1 MTSYSTDREQATLSA
16 SKSHIPHSFTTSKR
30 AVPIESTS
38 RVIKLPC
45 GSGSGSFGQGTN
57 GLIWNI
63 PTGRGYI
70 KGGSVHLQFRFQCT
84 GTTAGSAFIFSNASA
99 GCSAL
104 INNIRLNVNGNAVE
118 NLTQYGMHHK
128 MMLSNFT
135 SKNHVKSVAGAQEG
149 AYAWPTATTNNS
161 PVYPNITYETNNPLT
176 SVVGTVYEFIMPIAS
191 GVLMNNRSLPLFLM
205 NQLQLQ
211 LDLAGSSDHAVC
223 FLQNDAAAAWQISDL
238 NLIYEL
244 IELPSSVERGLVE
257 EMTREGKAFE
267 LTNTTYNSYKFNR
280 AAGTGNFYAN
290 IPTALKSLDAVLWTE
305 QKPKTTQY
313 RDYGYLIQGATS
325 AFSTQNER
333 VLVNQQDLFPNTL
346 RYPSDLGIELRRVGG
361 ALFDSAYTCDYSLA
375 RVTPNARY
383 TMADNSQD
391 ATSNGYAVNFVRGL
405 SCKSYFDDETR
416 FTGKESNNV
425 RVELTASANTY
436 TTDVYVALYFSQNVM
451 LTASKECLIY
461 R

>member
-70 KGGSVHLQFRFQCT
+70 KGGSVHLQFRFTTT
-84 GTTAGSAFIFSNASA
+84 GTTTGSTFIFSNASS

-104 INNIRLNVNGNAVE
+104 INNVRLNINGNAVE

-149 AYAWPTATTNNS
+149 SYAWPTATINNS
-161 PVYPNITYETNNPLT
+161 PVYPNIVAETNQPLLG
-176 SVVGTVYEFIMPIAS
+176 VGVVYEFIMPIAS

-205 NQLQLQ
+205 NQLQVQ
-211 LDLAGSSDHAVC
+211 LDLAGPSDHAVC
-223 FLQNDAAAAWQISDL
+223 FLQSDANAGWQISDL

-257 EMTREGKAFE
+257 EMAREGKAFE

-280 AAGTGNFYAN
+280 PASSPNFYAN

-305 QKPKTTQY
+305 QKPKTSQY
-313 RDYGYLIQGATS
+313 LDYGFLIQGATS

-346 RYPSDLGIELRRVGG
+346 RYPSDLGMELRRVGG
-361 ALFDSAYTCDYSLA
+361 ALFDTAFTTDYSLA
-375 RVTPNARY
+375 RITPNPRY
-383 TMADNSQD
+383 SVSDNAND
-391 ATSNGYAVNFVRGL
+391 GTSNGYTQNFVRGL
-405 SCKSYFDDETR
+405 SCKSYVDDETR
-416 FTGKESNNV
+416 FTGKDANNV
-425 RVELTASANTY
+425 RVELTASANSA
-436 TTDVYVALYFSQNVM
+436 TTDVYIMLYFTQNVM
-451 LTASKECLIY
+451 LTATRDCLIY

>member
-30 AVPIESTS
+30 AVPIESSS

-45 GSGSGSFGQGTN
+45 GSGSGSFGEGTN

-70 KGGSVHLQFRFQCT
+70 KGGSVHLQFRMTCT
-84 GTTAGSAFIFSNASA
+84 GTTIGNRFIFSNASA

-104 INNIRLNVNGNAVE
+104 INNVRLNINGNAVE
-118 NLTQYGMHHK
+118 NLTQYGIHHK

-135 SKNHVKSVAGAQEG
+135 SKNHVKSVAGAMEG
-149 AYAWPTATTNNS
+149 AYAWPVATINNS
-161 PVYPNITYETNNPLT
+161 PVYPNITHEGNHPLL
-176 SVVGTVYEFIMPIAS
+176 GFGEVYEFIMPVAS

-211 LDLAGSSDHAVC
+211 IDLSGPSDHAVC
-223 FLQNDAAAAWQISDL
+223 FLQNDANAAWQISDL

-257 EMTREGKAFE
+257 EMAREGKAFE
-267 LTNTTYNSYKFNR
+267 LTNTTYNSYKLHR
-280 AAGTGNFYAN
+280 AASTGNFYAN

-305 QKPKTTQY
+305 QIPKTDQY
-313 RDYGYLIQGATS
+313 LDYGFLVQGANS
-325 AFSTQNER
+325 AFSAQNER

-346 RYPSDLGIELRRVGG
+346 RYPSDLAIELRRVGG
-361 ALFDSAYTCDYSLA
+361 ALFDCAFTTDYSLA
-375 RVTPNARY
+375 RVTPNPRY
-383 TMADNSQD
+383 SVLDNALD
-391 ATSNGYAVNFVRGL
+391 GTSNGYAQNFVRGL
-405 SCKSYFDDETR
+405 SCKSYVDDETR
-416 FTGKESNNV
+416 FTGKAANNV
-425 RVELTASANTY
+425 RVELTTTTNTNA
-436 TTDVYVALYFSQNVM
+436 TDVYICLYFSQNVM
-451 LTASKECLIY
+451 LTASRDCLVY

>member
-30 AVPIESTS
+30 AVPIESNS

-45 GSGSGSFGQGTN
+45 SSGSGSFGEGTN

-70 KGGSVHLQFRFQCT
+70 KGGSVHLQFRFVTT
-84 GTTAGSAFIFSNASA
+84 GTTAGNTFIFSNASA

-104 INNIRLNVNGNAVE
+104 VNNVRLNINGNAVE

-149 AYAWPTATTNNS
+149 AYAWPVTTTNRS
-161 PVYPNITYETNNPLT
+161 PVYPNITYETNAPLT
-176 SVVGTVYEFIMPIAS
+176 GFGGVVYEFIMPVAS

-211 LDLAGSSDHAVC
+211 IDLAGSSDHAVC
-223 FLQNDAAAAWQISDL
+223 FLQSELNAGWQISDL

-244 IELPSSVERGLVE
+244 IELPSAVERGLVE
-257 EMTREGKAFE
+257 EMAREGKAFE
-267 LTNTTYNSYKFNR
+267 LTNTTYNSFKFNR
-280 AAGTGNFYAN
+280 PAGSPNFYAN

-305 QKPKTTQY
+305 QKPKVNQLN
-313 RDYGYLIQGATS
+313 DFGYLIQGATS

-333 VLVNQQDLFPNTL
+333 CLVNQQDLFPNTL
-346 RYPSDLGIELRRVGG
+346 RYPSDLAMELRRVGG
-361 ALFDSAYTCDYSLA
+361 ALFDTAFTTDYSLA
-375 RVTPNARY
+375 RVSPNPRY
-383 TMADNSQD
+383 TISDNSQD
-391 ATSNGYAVNFVRGL
+391 GTSNGYANNFVRGL
-405 SCKSYFDDETR
+405 SCKSYVDDETR

-425 RVELTASANTY
+425 RVELTASANAA

-451 LTASKECLIY
+451 LTADKDCLVY

>member
-16 SKSHIPHSFTTSKR
+16 SKTHIPHSFTTSKR
-30 AVPIESTS
+30 AVPIESSS

-45 GSGSGSFGQGTN
+45 GSGSGSFSQGTN
-57 GLIWNI
+57 GLIFNI

-70 KGGSVHLQFRFQCT
+70 KGGSVHLQFRFTTT
-84 GTTAGSAFIFSNASA
+84 GTTAGNTFIFSNSSA

-104 INNIRLNVNGNAVE
+104 INNVRLNINGNAVE

-135 SKNHVKSVAGAQEG
+135 SKNHVKSVAGAMEG
-149 AYAWPTATTNNS
+149 SYAWPTATTNNS
-161 PVYPNITYETNNPLT
+161 PTYPNITFETNNPLI
-176 SVVGTVYEFIMPIAS
+176 GIDQVYEFIMPVAS

-211 LDLAGSSDHAVC
+211 FDLSGPSDHAVC
-223 FLQNDAAAAWQISDL
+223 FLQNDANAAWQISDL

-257 EMTREGKAFE
+257 EMAREGKAFE

-280 AAGTGNFYAN
+280 AANSPNFFAN
-290 IPTALKSLDAVLWTE
+290 IPTALKSLDAVLYTE
-305 QKPKTTQY
+305 QRPKTTQFL
-313 RDYGYLIQGATS
+313 DYGFLIQGATS

-346 RYPSDLGIELRRVGG
+346 RYPSDLAIELRRVGG
-361 ALFDSAYTCDYSLA
+361 ALFDCAFTTEYSLA
-375 RVTPNARY
+375 RLSPLPRY
-383 TMADNSQD
+383 ALLDNSQD
-391 ATSNGYAVNFVRGL
+391 GSSNGYANNFVRGL
-405 SCKSYFDDETR
+405 SCKSYVDDETR
-416 FTGKESNNV
+416 FTGKNANNV
-425 RVELTASANTY
+425 RVELTASANTN
-436 TTDVYVALYFSQNVM
+436 TTDVFVALYFTQNIM
-451 LTASKECLIY
+451 LTASKDCLVY